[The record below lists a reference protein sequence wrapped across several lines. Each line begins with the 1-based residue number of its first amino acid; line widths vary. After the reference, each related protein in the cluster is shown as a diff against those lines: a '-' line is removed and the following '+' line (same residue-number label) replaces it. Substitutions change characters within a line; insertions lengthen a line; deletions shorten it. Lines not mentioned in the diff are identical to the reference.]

1 MMPRTARRAPVL
13 LAVVVLGAAA
23 LQLGVTR
30 SHAAVSAV
38 SQTMRATVH
47 EDQSISLLFDDGT
60 PVGNQ
65 ARTPPTI
72 PPGTYTI
79 RVVDDTDEHNFHLS
93 GPGVDQATSVG
104 GSASPTWTVTF
115 QPGAH
120 YRFQCD
126 THFDFM
132 FGEFDTS
139 GTASSSGS
147 SSSGSTSGGSSTSAG
162 SSSSSSTGGA
172 SSLRGTVAGTL
183 SAAGKLTLAIGG
195 KPVTRLKSGRYKI
208 TVVDKARGL
217 GAVVREDG
225 RGAITLSGVAF
236 VGTHT
241 VTVNLAAG
249 RWAYSTSAGKSKT
262 VFTVVT

>member
-1 MMPRTARRAPVL
+1 MMSRTARRIPVL
-13 LAVVVLGAAA
+13 LVIAVLGVSA
-23 LQLGVTR
+23 LQLGVSR

-104 GSASPTWTVTF
+104 GSASPTWTVTL
-115 QPGAH
+115 QPGAE

-132 FGEFDTS
+132 FGVFNTS
-139 GTASSSGS
+139 GTGGTSVSSTSSGS
-147 SSSGSTSGGSSTSAG
+147 SSSA
-162 SSSSSSTGGA
+162 TGGA
-172 SSLRGTVAGTL
+172 SLLRGTLAGT
-183 SAAGKLTLAIGG
+183 
-195 KPVTRLKSGRYKI
+195 
-208 TVVDKARGL
+208 
-217 GAVVREDG
+217 
-225 RGAITLSGVAF
+225 
-236 VGTHT
+236 
-241 VTVNLAAG
+241 
-249 RWAYSTSAGKSKT
+249 
-262 VFTVVT
+262 